1 MTHFL
6 NVVFPINL
14 VQNIM
19 TTGLIAYKIWSQYR
33 ESRESGL
40 TVPSGLNLLRIV
52 RIIVESALI
61 YTVEMFALIILFYKA
76 HAGIV
81 VVQYILPPS
90 IGETARPP
98 ASIHVTL
105 TSNR

>member
-14 VQNIM
+14 IQNIM
-19 TTGLIAYKIWSQYR
+19 TTGLIAYKIWAQYR
-33 ESRESGL
+33 ESRASGL
-40 TVPSGLNLLRIV
+40 MMSSSLSLLSVV

-61 YTVEMFALIILFYKA
+61 YTVEMLALIILYYKA

-90 IGETARPP
+90 IGERLS
-98 ASIHVTL
+98 SIDDDTP
-105 TSNR
+105 